1 MWWVRFS
8 GRLAIQIR
16 VNLARRSRELL
27 QESNWGCGVR
37 NAQKDGVDESTCSVV
52 GIDGLV
58 GV

>member
-27 QESNWGCGVR
+27 QEGNWGCGIR
-37 NAQKDGVDESTCSVV
+37 DAQKDGVDESTRSIV
-52 GIDGLV
+52 GIHGLV